1 MWEAISN
8 ILTSSNALQTV
19 VSILIL
25 VLVIVIMA
33 KTGMLRIKTTHVNI
47 GMSDRDK
54 ERTIIRE
61 QCDWVHTYLE
71 GLQGKIASIVHES
84 KYGGFFTKYVLE
96 VVYDEIVKWITF
108 NHIEDSERYVTVKQD
123 KIASLVYS
131 MGVSDEFKT
140 KEFNQR
146 MKNWVEEVIN
156 ELLEIRKLYS

>member
-8 ILTSSNALQTV
+8 ILTSSNALQTII
-19 VSILIL
+19 SILIL
-25 VLVIVIMA
+25 VAIIVIMI
-33 KTGMLRIKTTHVNI
+33 KTGMLHIKTAHVNI

-61 QCDWVHTYLE
+61 QCDWVHIYLE
-71 GLQGKIASIVHES
+71 GLQGKISLMTPELR
-84 KYGGFFTKYVLE
+84 YGGFFTKYILE

-108 NHIEDSERYVTVKQD
+108 NHIEDTERYIAVKQD

-131 MGVSDEFKT
+131 MGIKNEFKT

-146 MKNWVEEVIN
+146 MKNWVEEVIHK
-156 ELLEIRKLYS
+156 LIEIRKLYS